1 AATIFTSAIH
11 VTSMANKSIY
21 DFSAETL
28 DGQPVPLSNYRGKV
42 LLIVNEVIL
51 QLNALMEMY
60 GDLNFTVLGF
70 SCNQFGLQSPE
81 VNHETLNIL
90 KYVRPGG
97 GFVPKF
103 PVFGKVEVNGLNED
117 PLFTYLKETLP
128 FVNPV
133 IGDMKKLFWSPIKV
147 NDIRWNFEKF
157 LITADGMPLKR
168 NTPRSFSAFTL
179 RTSSLQPLEEFSSHC
194 HIHFSPM

>member
-1 AATIFTSAIH
+1 
-11 VTSMANKSIY
+11 MANKSVY

-28 DGQPVPLSNYRGKV
+28 DGQLVPLSKYRGKYHR
-42 LLIVNEVIL
+42 
-51 QLNALMEMY
+51 LNALMEMF
-60 GDLNFTVLGF
+60 GDVNFTVLAF

-103 PVFGKVEVNGLNED
+103 PVFGRVEVNGLNEE
-117 PLFTYLKETLP
+117 PLFSYLKETLP

-133 IGDMKKLFWSPIKV
+133 IGDMKKFYWSPIKV
-147 NDIRWNFEKF
+147 NDIRWNFERF
-157 LITADGMPLKR
+157 LVAADGLPFKR
-168 NTPRSFSAFTL
+168 YELHCPFEKV
-179 RTSSLQPLEEFSSHC
+179 EED
-194 HIHFSPM
+194 IAILL

>member
-1 AATIFTSAIH
+1 
-11 VTSMANKSIY
+11 MANKSVY

-28 DGQPVPLSNYRGKV
+28 EGQLVPLSKYRGMM
-42 LLIVNEVIL
+42 LLIVNYHR
-51 QLNALMEMY
+51 LNALMEMF
-60 GDLNFTVLGF
+60 GDLSFTVLGF

-90 KYVRPGG
+90 KYARPGG

-103 PVFGKVEVNGLNED
+103 PVFSKVEVNGLNEE
-117 PLFTYLKETLP
+117 PLFTYLKESLT

-133 IGDMKKLFWSPIKV
+133 IGDIKKFYWSPIKV

-157 LITADGMPLKR
+157 LITADGLPFKR
-168 NTPRSFSAFTL
+168 YEL
-179 RTSSLQPLEEFSSHC
+179 HC
-194 HIHFSPM
+194 PIEKVEKDIAELL

>member
-1 AATIFTSAIH
+1 
-11 VTSMANKSIY
+11 MANKSIY

-117 PLFTYLKETLP
+117 PLFTYLKVYFHLTVT
-128 FVNPV
+128 F
-133 IGDMKKLFWSPIKV
+133 I
-147 NDIRWNFEKF
+147 
-157 LITADGMPLKR
+157 
-168 NTPRSFSAFTL
+168 
-179 RTSSLQPLEEFSSHC
+179 SLQCDGICYSKININKTYIRRYSGACGSFCCNGCYYTEWVNW
-194 HIHFSPM
+194 